1 MDNNK
6 EQAQAPQLNVE
17 VPAEI
22 AAGVYSN
29 LAVISHSNAEFVMD
43 FLQVMP
49 GVPKAEVRSRIIM
62 TPFHAKRLLQALA
75 DNVAKFE
82 NNFGSVDTGSDQGGA
97 PTFGGPT
104 GFA

>member
-1 MDNNK
+1 MDQN
-6 EQAQAPQLNVE
+6 EQNPGNQLNVE
-17 VPAEI
+17 LPADI
-22 AAGVYSN
+22 AQGTYSN

-49 GVPKAEVRSRIIM
+49 GAPKAEVRSRIIM

-75 DNVAKFE
+75 DNIGKFE
-82 NNFGSVDTGSDQGGA
+82 RNFGSVADGD
-97 PTFGGPT
+97 PNLPPNFGGPT

>member
-1 MDNNK
+1 MDKKDQVQQN
-6 EQAQAPQLNVE
+6 QLNVE

-22 AAGVYSN
+22 AGGVYSN
-29 LAVISHSNAEFVMD
+29 LAVISHSNSEFVLD

-49 GVPKAEVRSRIIM
+49 GVPKAEVRTRVIM

-82 NNFGSVDTGSDQGGA
+82 NSFGSVDTGNDLGA
-97 PTFGGPT
+97 PPTFGGPT

>member
-1 MDNNK
+1 MDNK
-6 EQAQAPQLNVE
+6 EQNQAPQLNVE

-22 AAGVYSN
+22 AGGVYSN

-49 GVPKAEVRSRIIM
+49 GVPKAEVRTRVIM
-62 TPFHAKRLLQALA
+62 TPFHAKRFLQAMA

-82 NNFGSVDTGSDQGGA
+82 NNFGSVDTGNNPGGP

>member
-1 MDNNK
+1 MDNK
-6 EQAQAPQLNVE
+6 EQPQNPQLNVE
-17 VPAEI
+17 VPAEV

-29 LAVISHSNAEFVMD
+29 LAVISHSNAEFVID

-49 GVPKAEVRSRIIM
+49 GVPKAEVRSRVIM
-62 TPFHAKRLLQALA
+62 TPFHAKRFLQAMA
-75 DNVAKFE
+75 DNIAKFE
-82 NNFGSVDTGSDQGGA
+82 RNFGSIETGNDPGTP

>member
-1 MDNNK
+1 MDKKDQVQQN
-6 EQAQAPQLNVE
+6 QLNVE

-49 GVPKAEVRSRIIM
+49 GVPKAEVRTRVIM

-75 DNVAKFE
+75 DNVSKFE
-82 NNFGSVDTGSDQGGA
+82 NNFGSVDTGHDHGA
-97 PTFGGPT
+97 PPTFGGPT